1 MANRQSHPARDL
13 FDYVK
18 GDTNEQ
24 VSRTIESHLADCN
37 DCSTIAQ
44 VVRSIRKSEI
54 SNLKS
59 QTSEAH
65 PEVSE
70 LASFFYGGS
79 TRAKRAATAAHVAVC
94 RSCADQIAEYA
105 RAEHAACAPAEA
117 SKTSEAGIP
126 AAAWEMIRN
135 WEESSFAAT
144 KAESR
149 QSDQDMLAR
158 LTGILSRRKDDLRKQ
173 AREAEVFSEKEDC
186 VSVIIVDQTAR
197 FLGVEMFEKI
207 KNAEGGSL
215 FKHVE
220 KSDRFDK
227 KPFHALLDFGEESVV
242 VVTDTIHRDCV
253 RLQKITRP
261 NTKLQRADYFIIEGE
276 DAKNEE

>member
-18 GDTNEQ
+18 GDTNDQ
-24 VSRTIESHLADCN
+24 VSRTIEAHLADCN

-44 VVRSIRKSEI
+44 VVGAIRKSEI
-54 SNLKS
+54 SDLKS
-59 QTSEAH
+59 QTSEPH

-79 TRAKRAATAAHVAVC
+79 TRAKKAATAAHVAVC

-105 RAEHAACAPAEA
+105 RAEHAACTLEA
-117 SKTSEAGIP
+117 SKSAEAGILD
-126 AAAWEMIRN
+126 AAWEMIRN

-144 KAESR
+144 KTESR
-149 QSDQDMLAR
+149 QSDQDMIAR
-158 LTGILSRRKDDLRKQ
+158 LTGILSKKKDDLRKQ
-173 AREAEVFSEKEDC
+173 AREADVFTEKEDC

-197 FLGVEMFEKI
+197 FLGVEIFEKI
-207 KNAEGGSL
+207 KNTEGGSL

-220 KSDRFDK
+220 KSDRFDN

-242 VVTDTIHRDCV
+242 VVTDTIRRDCV
-253 RLQKITRP
+253 RLQKVTRP
-261 NTKLQRADYFIIEGE
+261 NTKLQRADYFIIEGADTE
-276 DAKNEE
+276 NDD